1 MVCVYGSRVG
11 FHIFNFFKTKSI
23 WCFTLRSYILRLR
36 AIIDC
41 KKYSIC
47 LQLNIS
53 LIMSDILLVN
63 SMLYFAPAEKIV
75 SDEGL
80 IKNFVQPGLIIH

>member
-1 MVCVYGSRVG
+1 M
-11 FHIFNFFKTKSI
+11 SI
-23 WCFTLRSYILRLR
+23 WCFMLRSYILRLR

-41 KKYSIC
+41 TKYPIC

-63 SMLYFAPAEKIV
+63 SMLYFAHAEKIV

-80 IKNFVQPGLIIH
+80 IKNFVQPGLISYEIKKDLK